1 MSVIHIGCT
10 RYYHYYRIQST
21 RALPIRDLV
30 SINPIFLGARGEDIS
45 VLGFGECAYLSE
57 LKGKM
62 ELLEIV
68 GAEE

>member
-1 MSVIHIGCT
+1 MVALAIITTTESKG
-10 RYYHYYRIQST
+10 T

-30 SINPIFLGARGEDIS
+30 SINPIFLGARGEDKT
-45 VLGFGECAYLSE
+45 VLGCGECAYLSE

-62 ELLEIV
+62 EPLEIV